1 MDFEGDR
8 LSLIV
13 EAIEDA
19 PTLNEL
25 LLTGAHDPFG
35 GELAA
40 QQ

>member
-13 EAIEDA
+13 EAIEDTPA
-19 PTLNEL
+19 SNEI
-25 LLTGAHDPFG
+25 LLTGADDQFG